1 MEVSHVRSDQRVSS
15 RGGALQLP
23 DNPNLD
29 WLRKEAK
36 RRLEEMRSGNPD
48 AQLADAQFDVAKQYG
63 FSSWRALKAH
73 IDGLTIEGQLFAAAK
88 NDAGTFA
95 ALLDAHPDKLL
106 ARDKPYEHSL
116 LHAAAQ
122 SGNLPAVDLLLTRG
136 VDANIRE
143 KGDNTY
149 PMHWAAAAGH
159 VDVVRRL
166 IEAGGDVVGHGDDHE
181 LEVIGWASCWN
192 GCDTD
197 AHRAIV
203 DTLVR
208 HGARHHIFSAI
219 AMNLGDEVR
228 RIVATDPSALNTRM
242 SRNEANQLPLHFSV
256 RMNRP
261 EMTALL
267 IELGADPLAVDGMGQ
282 HVAAYASTP
291 DSDRAVMQ
299 AIHALTEAELTSAD
313 RGVRPSRGAP
323 MDLVAALA
331 LQEYDTATR
340 LVQDK
345 PDLLTSGGP
354 IHLMAQRND
363 IVAVKWLLE
372 HGADPNARW
381 AFGDSEMTAMHLAA
395 WEGHA
400 AMVRLLLEAGGDP
413 KIHDKEHDSDVLG
426 WAEYAGMVEVV
437 QILRARA

>member
-1 MEVSHVRSDQRVSS
+1 MSDPTRESAA
-15 RGGALQLP
+15 GAQQLP

-36 RRLEEMRSGNPD
+36 RRLDDMRSGNPD
-48 AQLADAQFDVAKQYG
+48 AQLADAQFDLAKQYG

-73 IDGLTIEGQLFAAAK
+73 IDGLTIEGQLFAAARHNTSK
-88 NDAGTFA
+88 LA
-95 ALLDAHPDKLL
+95 ALLDAHPDKRL

-136 VDANIRE
+136 LDVNIRE

-192 GCDTD
+192 DCDSD

-203 DTLVR
+203 DMLVR

-228 RIVATDPSALNTRM
+228 RIVAADTSALNRRM

-261 EMTALL
+261 AMTALL

-282 HVAAYASTP
+282 PVAVYACTP

-299 AIHALTEAELTSAD
+299 AISALTAAELLSAD
-313 RGVRPSRGAP
+313 RGKRTTRSAP
-323 MDLVAALA
+323 IDVVAALA
-331 LQEYDTATR
+331 LRDFDTASR
-340 LVQDK
+340 LVRDSAE
-345 PDLLTSGGP
+345 LLQSGGALH
-354 IHLMAQRND
+354 IMARRND
-363 IVAVKWLLE
+363 MVAVKWLLE

-381 AFGDSEMTAMHLAA
+381 GFGDSEMTAMHLAA

-400 AMVRLLLEAGGDP
+400 DMVRLLLDAGADP

-426 WAEYAGMVEVV
+426 WAQYAGKVEVV
-437 QILRARA
+437 HILQERA

>member
-1 MEVSHVRSDQRVSS
+1 MSDPTKESAS
-15 RGGALQLP
+15 GALQLP

-36 RRLEEMRSGNPD
+36 RLLEELRSGNPD
-48 AQLADAQFDVAKQYG
+48 AQLADAQFDLAKQYG

-73 IDGLTIEGQLFAAAK
+73 IDSLTIEGQLFAAAK
-88 NDAGTFA
+88 HDANKLA
-95 ALLDAHPDKLL
+95 ALLDAQPDKLL
-106 ARDKPYEHSL
+106 AHDRPYEHSL

-122 SGNLPAVDLLLTRG
+122 SGNLAAVDLLLQRG
-136 VDANIRE
+136 IDVNIRE

-166 IEAGGDVVGHGDDHE
+166 IEAGGDVIGHGDDHE

-197 AHRAIV
+197 AHRAVV
-203 DTLVR
+203 DALVR

-219 AMNLGDEVR
+219 AMNLGDDVR
-228 RIVATDPSALNTRM
+228 RIVAADPSALNARM
-242 SRNEANQLPLHFSV
+242 SRNEANQLPLHFAV

-261 EMTALL
+261 AMTALL

-282 HVAAYASTP
+282 PVAAYASTP

-299 AIHALTEAELTSAD
+299 AIRALTSAELLSAD
-313 RGVRPSRGAP
+313 RGKRPTRSAP
-323 MDLVAALA
+323 MDLVATLA
-331 LQEYDTATR
+331 LRDFDTASR
-340 LVQDK
+340 LVRDNAE
-345 PDLLTSGGP
+345 LLKIGGALH
-354 IHLMAQRND
+354 IMARRND
-363 IVAVKWLLE
+363 FVAAKWLLQ
-372 HGADPNARW
+372 HGADPNVRW

-400 AMVRLLLEAGGDP
+400 DMVHLLLEAGADP

-426 WAEYAGMVEVV
+426 WAEYAGKLEVV
-437 QILRARA
+437 QILRART